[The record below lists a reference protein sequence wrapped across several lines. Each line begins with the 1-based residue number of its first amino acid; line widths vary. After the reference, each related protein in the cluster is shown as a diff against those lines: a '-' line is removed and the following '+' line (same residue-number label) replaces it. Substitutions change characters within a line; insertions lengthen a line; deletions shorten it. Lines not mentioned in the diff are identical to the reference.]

1 MRKETVKLGII
12 GLGCRGITML
22 TGVIL
27 PLREEGVEVIAV
39 CDTCEDRVLAAADAV
54 EGAGVARPL
63 VTADY
68 REVLAIEELDAVYIA
83 TAWEAH
89 VEIAVAAM
97 KAGKYVG
104 LEVGGAYSVADCY
117 KLVNTYEETGTHC
130 MLLENCCYGKRELM
144 ALNMVRRGLFGEI
157 VHCSGAYGHDLRQEV
172 VQGKENR
179 HYRLRNY
186 LTRNCENYPTHELG
200 PIAKL
205 LDINNGNKFLS
216 LSSFSSA
223 AKGLHQYIVEKQGLY
238 RPLSKVNFAQGDIIT
253 TVLTCSGGQT
263 VTITLDTT
271 LPRYY
276 TRSFT
281 VRGTKG
287 SYFEE
292 NDSVFLDQVH
302 TEHELDWKKQWGN
315 AQEYEEAY
323 LHPLWQGDVGADM
336 HGGIDHIVA
345 KAFIEAIKSNTRPPI
360 DVYDAATY
368 MCVAALSEQSITL
381 GGAPMAFP
389 DFTNGRWTMRT
400 DIVENEYTL
409 DRIDNGRDLYF
420 ID

>member
-1 MRKETVKLGII
+1 MRKETVRLGLI
-12 GLGCRGITML
+12 GLGGRGITML

-27 PLREEGVEVIAV
+27 PLRGEGVEVIAV
-39 CDTCEDRVLAAADAV
+39 CDTCEDRAAAAADAV
-54 EGAGVARPL
+54 EGAGLERPFT
-63 VTADY
+63 TADY
-68 REVLAIEELDAVYIA
+68 REVLAMEELDAVYIA

-130 MLLENCCYGKRELM
+130 MLFENCCYGKRELM

-157 VHCSGAYGHDLRQEV
+157 MHCSGAYGHDLRQEV
-172 VQGKENR
+172 TQGKENR

-216 LSSFSSA
+216 LSSFASA
-223 AKGLHQYIVEKQGLY
+223 AKSLHQYVAEKQGPDH
-238 RPLSKVNFAQGDIIT
+238 PLSKVCFAQGDIIT

-276 TRSFT
+276 SRSFT

-287 SYFEE
+287 AYFED
-292 NDSVFLDQVH
+292 NDSVFLDGAE
-302 TEHELDWKKQWGN
+302 TEHELDWKERWGN
-315 AQEYEEAY
+315 AQEYEDTY
-323 LHPLWQGDVGADM
+323 QHPLWRENVGADM
-336 HGGIDHIVA
+336 HGGIDHIVT
-345 KAFIEAIKSNTRPPI
+345 KAFIEAVRTNSRPPI

-368 MCVAALSEQSITL
+368 MCVAALSEQSIAL

-400 DIVENEYTL
+400 DIVDNKYAL
-409 DRIDNGRDLYF
+409 DRIDNGRELYF